1 MSPAAVAGG
10 PCPTKRWRERERKR
24 WCNSKRRRWREPP
37 GRGGGDGGGGG
48 PGGQMEK
55 VENAYGREVGG
66 EEEKGKSEEGGGQKR
81 GISAARA
88 TVCSTVRPTAR

>member
-1 MSPAAVAGG
+1 MSPAVVAGG
-10 PCPTKRWRERERKR
+10 PCPTKRSRERKRERKR
-24 WCNSKRRRWREPP
+24 WCNSKRRRWREPL
-37 GRGGGDGGGGG
+37 GEDDGGGGG